1 MKQTPVELDL
11 GYEPPLPLD
20 TMADLQ
26 PPQDNESGNTLK
38 HPEFVESLQRML
50 GVARDELHDA
60 QDHMMASAN

>member
-1 MKQTPVELDL
+1 LL
-11 GYEPPLPLD
+11 LD

-38 HPEFVESLQRML
+38 HPEFVEWLQRML
-50 GVARDELHDA
+50 GIARDELHDA